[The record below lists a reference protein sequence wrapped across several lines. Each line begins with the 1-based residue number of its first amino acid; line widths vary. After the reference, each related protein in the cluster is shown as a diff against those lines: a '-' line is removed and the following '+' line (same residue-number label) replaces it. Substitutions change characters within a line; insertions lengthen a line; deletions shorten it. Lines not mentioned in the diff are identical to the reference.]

1 MSHRQLTARLEELTE
16 EHSLQS
22 LTPHPSSLLCEIEQ
36 SMEQEEQ
43 EQEREQVATV
53 GSCLYHKD
61 FAVLFLNTLLS
72 VQLRLQLWEAYCE
85 VRSLCSHLRGNDV
98 TDSALSTDSSMDES
112 SETSSAKDVPTG
124 SIHTSL
130 LELRRLTQN
139 LLDGNESTVMNNRLS
154 TRAVYWQEPGDTI
167 RITIPLKSTK
177 TAHSCFNQFAKGG
190 SDESEE

>member
-1 MSHRQLTARLEELTE
+1 MSHRQLTAQLEELTE
-16 EHSLQS
+16 ERSLQG

-43 EQEREQVATV
+43 EQEREQVQSWSLREV
-53 GSCLYHKD
+53 S
-61 FAVLFLNTLLS
+61 VLVHACSWFS
-72 VQLRLQLWEAYCE
+72 SQLRLQLWEAYCE

-124 SIHTSL
+124 SLHTSL

-139 LLDGNESTVMNNRLS
+139 LLDGNESTVRNG
-154 TRAVYWQEPGDTI
+154 WIGPHG
-167 RITIPLKSTK
+167 
-177 TAHSCFNQFAKGG
+177 
-190 SDESEE
+190 